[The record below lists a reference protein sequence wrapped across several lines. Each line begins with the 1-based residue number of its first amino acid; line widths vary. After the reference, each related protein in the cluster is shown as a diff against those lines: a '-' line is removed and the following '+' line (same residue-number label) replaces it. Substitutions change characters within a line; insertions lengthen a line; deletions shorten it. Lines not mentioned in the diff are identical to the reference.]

1 MNVNLAGVRCCT
13 LPGIIAYSYS
23 VTQNYEFI
31 IGLHELF
38 YFELYTGCAAL
49 WLVRQSLQTVASR
62 GYDRSFT
69 SVFQARGLLSQSLRS
84 TETRLITLRALHI
97 SLAGPEC
104 VPHLYLHPTSKI
116 ARENFDVFSDMWQ
129 SLVNDVASISCD
141 IAEMYLR
148 ENPRRPPEK
157 PPEEQPEKLPTPTVS
172 TSQTKPVKQVS
183 ITKPTKPAKV
193 ETEEKEKIEK
203 VGLEM
208 KSLTSEMDAET
219 EKHLTEENDNDI
231 VRRGRGMSQMAFS
244 VYQFTR
250 GEGELKTTQDLFTQA
265 EIFAE
270 EANKLYKD
278 IRQFSYQVP
287 GGPQKKELLE
297 NLDKVPTYVQQLQF
311 TVRSPT
317 VGKAATFTK
326 VDNVIQGTKNLM
338 NVVSKVV
345 TTSLVCASK
354 VSISLNRLENVTN
367 FTEFVK
373 AFSLIGTEM
382 VELASVMGDRQ
393 HDVRDERRRS
403 QMKVARQILLRST
416 TMLLTS
422 AKACLRHP
430 DCETV
435 RENRDTVFL
444 QMRRAID
451 LIHCVI
457 KDGVIPD
464 LVATYRGNTTP
475 KRNGSN
481 TSKQIKRSNTS
492 VWQLK
497 ELEQYFTVHNA
508 MKKFEELLERINK
521 TFAVP
526 AFREQLLSALEAV
539 MERTQDFTDSAYTS
553 HEHRENILI
562 LRERTKVEVNHLLKI
577 GVEMDQAGS
586 LSPTEDLEISIQ
598 HIMKACKDLK
608 KQLQD
613 TTLDHSDELF
623 KVTNEV
629 ELMNRLKNAAVTGD
643 RNKLGGYAEKF
654 SEHVDHLQE
663 VCKLLHHVAMTEAL
677 QVSSK
682 HVDYCLKVYGAQVLN
697 ACHTLYLHPTSKI
710 ARENFDVFSDMWQS
724 LVNDVAS
731 ISCDIAEMY
740 LRENPRRP
748 PEKPPEEQPEKLPTP
763 TVSTSQT
770 KPVKQVS
777 ITKPTKPAKV
787 ETEEKE
793 KIEKVGLEMKSL
805 TSEMDAETE
814 KHLTEEN
821 DNDIVRR
828 GRGMSQM
835 AFSVYQFT
843 RGEGE
848 LKTTQDLFTQAEIF
862 AEEAN
867 KLYKDIRQFS
877 YQVPGG
883 PQKKELLENLDKVPT
898 YVQQLQFTVRSPT
911 VGKAATFTKVDNVIQ
926 GTKNLM
932 NVVSKVV
939 TTSLVCASKFNLEFR
954 GSSSWS
960 RSASTY
966 YGDPDECGYGDATG
980 GMPQRGGGTS
990 SSDPNI

>member
-1 MNVNLAGVRCCT
+1 MHSRRA
-13 LPGIIAYSYS
+13 
-23 VTQNYEFI
+23 
-31 IGLHELF
+31 
-38 YFELYTGCAAL
+38 
-49 WLVRQSLQTVASR
+49 VASIGSTKEKPKFDKTGRTLLRIGQAINIAVERFVTVGEYIAEDNPEIKVDMFEACKDARATVSLIEQLCEAQR
-62 GYDRSFT
+62 GDPSNSRHFVEKT
-69 SVFQARGLLSQSLRS
+69 RLARAARGLLSSI
-84 TETRLITLRALHI
+84 TRVLI
-97 SLAGPEC
+97 LA
-104 VPHLYLHPTSKI
+104 
-116 ARENFDVFSDMWQ
+116 D
-129 SLVNDVASISCD
+129 
-141 IAEMYLR
+141 
-148 ENPRRPPEK
+148 
-157 PPEEQPEKLPTPTVS
+157 TVV
-172 TSQTKPVKQVS
+172 VKQLLR
-183 ITKPTKPAKV
+183 TK
-193 ETEEKEKIEK
+193 
-203 VGLEM
+203 
-208 KSLTSEMDAET
+208 D
-219 EKHLTEENDNDI
+219 
-231 VRRGRGMSQMAFS
+231 R
-244 VYQFTR
+244 
-250 GEGELKTTQDLFTQA
+250 
-265 EIFAE
+265 
-270 EANKLYKD
+270 
-278 IRQFSYQVP
+278 
-287 GGPQKKELLE
+287 
-297 NLDKVPTYVQQLQF
+297 
-311 TVRSPT
+311 
-317 VGKAATFTK
+317 
-326 VDNVIQGTKNLM
+326 
-338 NVVSKVV
+338 
-345 TTSLVCASK
+345 
-354 VSISLNRLENVTN
+354 VSISMNRLENVTN

-416 TMLLTS
+416 MMLLTS
-422 AKACLRHP
+422 SKACLRHP

-464 LVATYRGNTTP
+464 LVASYRGNTTP
-475 KRNGSN
+475 HRNGSS
-481 TSKQIKRSNTS
+481 TSKQSKRSNAS
-492 VWQLK
+492 VWQLE
-497 ELEQYFTVHNA
+497 ELDQYFTVHNA
-508 MKKFEELLERINK
+508 VKKFEELVERIKK
-521 TFAVP
+521 TLAVP
-526 AFREQLLSALEAV
+526 AFREQLLSALDAV
-539 MERTQDFTDSAYTS
+539 LERTQDFTDSAYTS
-553 HEHRENILI
+553 HEHRENII
-562 LRERTKVEVNHLLKI
+562 LLCERAKVEVNQLLRL

-586 LSPTEDLEISIQ
+586 LSPSEDLQVSIQ
-598 HIMKACKDLK
+598 HILKACKDLK

-663 VCKLLHHVAMTEAL
+663 VCKLLHHVAMNEAL

-740 LRENPRRP
+740 LGKIPQRP
-748 PEKPPEEQPEKLPTP
+748 PEKPPEKQPEKLPTP
-763 TVSTSQT
+763 PASTSQT

-777 ITKPTKPAKV
+777 ITKPTKPVKV
-787 ETEEKE
+787 EVEEKE
-793 KIEKVGLEMKSL
+793 KIEKVGLEMKNL

-814 KHLTEEN
+814 KHLTGEN
-821 DNDIVRR
+821 DSDIVRR
-828 GRGMSQM
+828 ARGMSQM
-835 AFSVYQFT
+835 AFSAYQFT

-883 PQKKELLENLDKVPT
+883 PQKKDLLENLDKVPT

-960 RSASTY
+960 RSASSY
-966 YGDPDECGYGDATG
+966 HGDPDECGYGDATG
-980 GMPQRGGGTS
+980 GMPPRSGGTS